1 MLVVDGT
8 GLPLGLLVDSATPNE
23 QTLLKATLAT
33 IRVPRAR
40 GRARQRPKVLAADKL
55 FDNQALRR
63 WLRQHG
69 IQPQIPLIARPHRKT
84 PKRGRPLQLG
94 PVYHQRWK
102 VERTFAWL
110 KHCRRLQVRYERLLS
125 TYHGFCLLAC
135 ISLCLNRIL
144 K

>member
-1 MLVVDGT
+1 MLVVDGN
-8 GLPLGLLVDSATPNE
+8 GLPLGLHLASAKPNE
-23 QTLLKATLAT
+23 QTLLKATLTA

-69 IQPQIPLIARPHRKT
+69 MQPQIPLISRPHRKT
-84 PKRGRPLQLG
+84 PKRGRPLTLG
-94 PVYHQRWK
+94 PVYRQRWK

-110 KHCRRLQVRYERLLS
+110 KHCRRLQVRYERLAS
-125 TYHGFCLLAC
+125 TYLGFCLLAC
-135 ISLCLNRIL
+135 ICLCLGRIL